1 MYRHWKY
8 VRSRADLGDRIATIG
23 SNNNARSRSKAGT
36 MTGNATCFKRGLRC
50 REHVEAVQ
58 QCVVVRGREESTA
71 TTKDHNRVDRQ
82 YTLDDK
88 ELWECS
94 AIPYVFTFQLREDER
109 SKRTWR
115 IQWLWNNDKTMIALF
130 ERKGRTRVNGMIN
143 WVVSFDEDS
152 FLKWLS
158 PAKEV
163 DNLHSDESYEL

>member
-1 MYRHWKY
+1 M
-8 VRSRADLGDRIATIG
+8 RSRADLGDRIATIG

-115 IQWLWNNDKTMIALF
+115 ILTLEQWQDNDRIVWK
-130 ERKGRTRVNGMIN
+130 ERKNTGQWNDQLSCFVRWRFI
-143 WVVSFDEDS
+143 
-152 FLKWLS
+152 LKMAITSKRSWQS
-158 PAKEV
+158 A
-163 DNLHSDESYEL
+163 